1 MRARYGAG
9 RPYPDNCVTSGALP
23 QLAPRTAI
31 ETLEAAV
38 VRRHLKRPDDLTP
51 PLLDGLRYV
60 LSFAKLAVVRT
71 RDGGDVDLS
80 GVLARHHAAVVDAL
94 TPPLTGRDD
103 TLWSAVRALP
113 ALVDAT
119 RRLRAQVVSQHVDR
133 ESLEAEITTRQLVV
147 VCSGGGGAGYGYAGA
162 FRALHHAGLQPELLA
177 GTSMGALMCMFRAR
191 LRPFDGAPLVAAA
204 RRLSWTRIFRVLEM
218 ESRYGI
224 PASLR
229 LYLRSALGSLFQ
241 LPDGRFMT
249 FRDTAIPLLIAT
261 TGITVEGLRHDL
273 GYYEHFLDDSVRP
286 GVVFKGSR
294 IRRLAQ
300 VSAILRE
307 FLATPEALREI
318 IFGADELTMD
328 ADVLDAAGFSA
339 AVPGVIHYDIIRDD
353 ARMRGLLDQLYA
365 ETGITRLTEGGL
377 VNNLPCRPAWE
388 EVMKGRIGR
397 RNPFVLALNCFSPS
411 PRMIQW
417 LPVMQVVAPNV
428 RANARYAHF
437 VLNMDKRLSPMSLVP
452 TVPMVGDAMRWTID
466 ELTPHLPLIQEFCR
480 PLAVLRDR

>member
-1 MRARYGAG
+1 MTHA
-9 RPYPDNCVTSGALP
+9 PGALP
-23 QLAPRTAI
+23 SLETRTAI
-31 ETLEAAV
+31 ERLEAEV
-38 VRRHLKRPDDLTP
+38 VRRHLRRPDDLTP

-60 LSFAKLAVVRT
+60 LSFAKLGIVRNEAGQ
-71 RDGGDVDLS
+71 DIDLR
-80 GVLARHHAAVVDAL
+80 GRLVAHHAAVVDAL

-103 TLWSAVRALP
+103 SAWSAVRQLP
-113 ALVDAT
+113 ALVAAT
-119 RRLRAQVVSQHVDR
+119 RRLRSRILDETELDR
-133 ESLEAEITTRQLVV
+133 DSLEAEVTTRQLVV

-218 ESRYGI
+218 DSRYGV

-229 LYLRSALGSLFQ
+229 LYLRAALGSLFQ
-241 LPDGRFMT
+241 LPDGRYMT

-273 GYYEHFLDDSVRP
+273 GYYEHFLDDSVQP

-300 VSAILRE
+300 ISSIVRE

-318 IFGADELTMD
+318 IFGADELTRD

-339 AVPGVIHYDIIRDD
+339 AVPGVIHYDVVRDD

-365 ETGITRLTEGGL
+365 QYGITRLTEGGL
-377 VNNLPCRPAWE
+377 VNNLPCRPAWQ
-388 EVMKGRIGR
+388 EVMRGRITR
-397 RNPFVLALNCFSPS
+397 RNPFVLGLNCFSPT

-428 RANARYAHF
+428 KANARYAHF

-452 TVPMVGDAMRWTID
+452 TVSMVGDAMQWTVD
-466 ELTPHLPLIQEFCR
+466 ELTPHLPSIQEFCR
-480 PLAVLRDR
+480 PLRVLADR